1 MNNFTRRPLWGHVE
15 DGRIVESQLTIDGTP
30 KITRFRGGST
40 VGGQTPREPPSEPT
54 ERSFFCPAVIQSAIS
69 RSRRSEPTPDR
80 KQAIVKDADDQG
92 PPHLVHRHRL
102 GHVRHAVRRLHCA
115 LRQRPVRILLRLR
128 LLTVR
133 GCQWL
138 LLVVCRSR
146 RQLLRIRLCAL
157 RHPPRP
163 SPSSIPISLRHHNA
177 IGHSPRSRTPYIPCA
192 SQVAPPVQP
201 FRAWT
206 SRPPPTRS

>member
-1 MNNFTRRPLWGHVE
+1 M
-15 DGRIVESQLTIDGTP
+15 
-30 KITRFRGGST
+30 TRFRGGST
-40 VGGQTPREPPSEPT
+40 QTPREPPLG
-54 ERSFFCPAVIQSAIS
+54 
-69 RSRRSEPTPDR
+69 RRSSHFSPARNSERDLPFPDNPTKPAAPSLSDR

-157 RHPPRP
+157 RHPPLP
-163 SPSSIPISLRHHNA
+163 SPSSILISLRHHYA
-177 IGHSPRSRTPYIPCA
+177 IGHSPCSRTPYIPCA
-192 SQVAPPVQP
+192 SQVAPSVRP
-201 FRAWT
+201 FRART
-206 SRPPPTRS
+206 SRPLPTRS